1 MDIGLFPGIRSG
13 ENARAPQMEKGGKTM
28 YQFPECVKKAYENS
42 PLSYVYYQVLDGK
55 AVPVLV
61 SNGFCK
67 NTGIGREKAAEWL
80 AAGMFERMH
89 PDDVGIVSEIST
101 GFMNHTAPYDVYF
114 RCRIGDRYQYFHAF
128 GSWQTM
134 EDGTELA
141 VIVYCNITE
150 TKERMLSE
158 KDLYYWLRK
167 DRFYTDP
174 LTELPNINYLHEF
187 ANERVQVLRAENKTP
202 SVIFSDVYS
211 MQSYNNRYGMKAGD
225 VLLCL
230 VADALKE
237 QFPGDLLI
245 RGANDHFILVTGVE
259 DRNELTSGIE
269 KANERIRREAQG
281 TTSGIR
287 SGICPVNSRM
297 DVRDALDH
305 ARHALKRINDDM
317 TRTWAFFS
325 QEADDLYWKNRNIIE
340 NFDKAIE
347 NHWIKVYYQGI
358 SRIESQKISAFE
370 ALARWVDPS
379 RGTISPA
386 EFIPVLQRYHQL
398 YKLDLYMLEE
408 VCREIPIRNQNHL
421 PLVPVSI
428 NFSRQDSDHID
439 IAESLNELYNRYDLS
454 RYVSKDYFIVEIT
467 EQDLAQS
474 TERFREQLLSIR
486 KNGYRLWLD
495 DFGSGYSSLN
505 ILGQYQFDLIK
516 FDMELLRHL
525 DDYNGANRIILR
537 GLLGIAKK
545 LGIHTL
551 IEGLEDEEQ
560 LAFLREIGCEMAQ
573 GFYFYRPEPLD
584 EILFRIGGGQPI
596 RSCETREERTQY
608 EAKWLS

>member
-1 MDIGLFPGIRSG
+1 M
-13 ENARAPQMEKGGKTM
+13 
-28 YQFPECVKKAYENS
+28 
-42 PLSYVYYQVLDGK
+42 
-55 AVPVLV
+55 
-61 SNGFCK
+61 
-67 NTGIGREKAAEWL
+67 
-80 AAGMFERMH
+80 
-89 PDDVGIVSEIST
+89 
-101 GFMNHTAPYDVYF
+101 
-114 RCRIGDRYQYFHAF
+114 
-128 GSWQTM
+128 
-134 EDGTELA
+134 
-141 VIVYCNITE
+141 
-150 TKERMLSE
+150 
-158 KDLYYWLRK
+158 
-167 DRFYTDP
+167 
-174 LTELPNINYLHEF
+174 
-187 ANERVQVLRAENKTP
+187 
-202 SVIFSDVYS
+202 
-211 MQSYNNRYGMKAGD
+211 
-225 VLLCL
+225 
-230 VADALKE
+230 
-237 QFPGDLLI
+237 
-245 RGANDHFILVTGVE
+245 
-259 DRNELTSGIE
+259 
-269 KANERIRREAQG
+269 
-281 TTSGIR
+281 
-287 SGICPVNSRM
+287 
-297 DVRDALDH
+297 
-305 ARHALKRINDDM
+305 
-317 TRTWAFFS
+317 
-325 QEADDLYWKNRNIIE
+325 
-340 NFDKAIE
+340 
-347 NHWIKVYYQGI
+347 
-358 SRIESQKISAFE
+358 
-370 ALARWVDPS
+370 DPS

-486 KNGYRLWLD
+486 KNGYQLWLD

-537 GLLGIAKK
+537 GLLSIAKK

-596 RSCETREERTQY
+596 RSCETRKERTQY

>member
-1 MDIGLFPGIRSG
+1 M
-13 ENARAPQMEKGGKTM
+13 
-28 YQFPECVKKAYENS
+28 
-42 PLSYVYYQVLDGK
+42 
-55 AVPVLV
+55 
-61 SNGFCK
+61 
-67 NTGIGREKAAEWL
+67 
-80 AAGMFERMH
+80 
-89 PDDVGIVSEIST
+89 
-101 GFMNHTAPYDVYF
+101 
-114 RCRIGDRYQYFHAF
+114 
-128 GSWQTM
+128 
-134 EDGTELA
+134 
-141 VIVYCNITE
+141 
-150 TKERMLSE
+150 
-158 KDLYYWLRK
+158 
-167 DRFYTDP
+167 
-174 LTELPNINYLHEF
+174 PNINYLHEF

-325 QEADDLYWKNRNIIE
+325 QEADDLYWKNRYIIE

-537 GLLGIAKK
+537 GLLSIAKK